1 MITNVQP
8 LDPKRLVITEVYSG
22 DAGTLWEEEIKWIL
36 CVDLG
41 CVGIKYGGIGK
52 VELREAIHEEIA
64 GIEQQIRD
72 DSAMETP

>member
-41 CVGIKYGGIGK
+41 CV
-52 VELREAIHEEIA
+52 AA
-64 GIEQQIRD
+64 AFQ
-72 DSAMETP
+72 